1 MLGIMSDEDFQL
13 ELLRNTSGEVK
24 SRNLG
29 RGADKNNT
37 PQLVRELV
45 AEVALDGASNQAV
58 AEAFDV
64 SPSSVS
70 AYKNGATS
78 CATYNEPQSA
88 LKSVVNNKKHQIAE
102 MAHTNIINALRAIT
116 PDKVSE
122 SGIKTAS
129 QLPPDM
135 SVVKKNIKDDFSQNK
150 HPVFVIFAP
159 QNKSEDDNNKPIQVI
174 E

>member
-1 MLGIMSDEDFQL
+1 MLGVMSDEDFEL

-29 RGADKNNT
+29 RGVGNNEV
-37 PQLVRELV
+37 PQLVREL
-45 AEVALDGASNQAV
+45 AAQTALDGASNQAV

-129 QLPPDM
+129 QVARDM
-135 SVVKKNIKDDFSQNK
+135 SVVIKNMKDDVAQKND
-150 HPVFVIFAP
+150 PVFVIFAP
-159 QNKSEDDNNKPIQVI
+159 QIKSEDDYNKPIQVI